1 MRLALCLEQTLGHRS
16 HSANLESA
24 LVRAGRDSVVVK
36 VDPGGARFLPWA
48 AAGSWRARVGIR
60 VEAPDHEVRF
70 FHTQSIALLAPLTK
84 HGTPFVVSVD
94 ATPIQMDE
102 LGRWYGHKPG
112 RRLTE
117 RAKQSIYRS
126 VFSRAAAMV
135 AWSEWAARSLAEDY
149 GVPSERIL
157 VAHPGAPPEFFAIPD
172 RCPAK
177 GDKPTVLFVGGDLVR
192 KGGDLLL
199 ATFETLRSEA
209 NLILVTTADVD
220 QRDGIEVVRDAKPG
234 SRELVDAYR
243 RADVFCLPTRG
254 DCTPVVLGEAMASGL
269 PVITTRIGSNE
280 ETVADGVDG
289 LLIEIDDAPALLSA
303 LERLIRFPE
312 ERAQMAAA
320 ARAKARRQFDAER
333 NAARIFRL
341 LESFE

>member
-1 MRLALCLEQTLGHRS
+1 LHIPEPLQSSSQFQTAAL
-16 HSANLESA
+16 
-24 LVRAGRDSVVVK
+24 
-36 VDPGGARFLPWA
+36 
-48 AAGSWRARVGIR
+48 
-60 VEAPDHEVRF
+60 
-70 FHTQSIALLAPLTK
+70 
-84 HGTPFVVSVD
+84 
-94 ATPIQMDE
+94 
-102 LGRWYGHKPG
+102 
-112 RRLTE
+112 
-117 RAKQSIYRS
+117 
-126 VFSRAAAMV
+126 
-135 AWSEWAARSLAEDY
+135 
-149 GVPSERIL
+149 
-157 VAHPGAPPEFFAIPD
+157 
-172 RCPAK
+172 K